1 MVRQDRLESL
11 LSDSEEEV
19 VENKAIV
26 RFIDEFTGLLKDNLN
41 AQNQMANDAK
51 NGIPTRGATEHD
63 SYITISP
70 DL

>member
-11 LSDSEEEV
+11 LSDSDEEV
-19 VENKAIV
+19 VENKAVV

-41 AQNQMANDAK
+41 AQNQSANDEKHGLTQVGRDA
-51 NGIPTRGATEHD
+51 
-63 SYITISP
+63 SYMDISP